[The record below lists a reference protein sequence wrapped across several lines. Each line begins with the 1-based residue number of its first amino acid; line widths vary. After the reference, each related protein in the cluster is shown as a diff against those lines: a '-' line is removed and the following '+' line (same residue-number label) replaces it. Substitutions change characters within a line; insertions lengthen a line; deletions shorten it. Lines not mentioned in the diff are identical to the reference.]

1 MAKETKVKLASQ
13 SLSEER
19 DFSIDHAERILAS
32 QKLHGG
38 DWQLADKKFILKE
51 DGSIEYASS
60 GKVTKADKSA
70 PDNQGNPA

>member
-1 MAKETKVKLASQ
+1 MAKETKVRLASQ

-19 DFSIDHAERILAS
+19 DFAIDHAERILAS
-32 QKLHGG
+32 QELHGG

-60 GKVTKADKSA
+60 GKVEKAPAKAAAD
-70 PDNQGNPA
+70 QGNPA

>member
-60 GKVTKADKSA
+60 GQAEKAPAKAAADK
-70 PDNQGNPA
+70 GNPA